1 MSLANNVKRKG
12 DWKAR
17 IFPSGDFTIG
27 RNQPIKSDKAVH
39 PLDGIGSHKTFY
51 GATKV
56 SVPDRNVSIEL
67 KPGTLE
73 KIAIAYEQAGDHE
86 KADIF
91 ANRYAFEV
99 LNPPDRAGKHELPKG
114 IEAKLHNDCGDDWS
128 NMLPPPMGLSD
139 AINSR
144 SQPSNAVKS
153 CETRAK
159 RGTVGITSY
168 GKRMTRSAAAIME
181 NKFGRDCLSFGTA
194 TLPFTSQAENE
205 LVCQNWGAIANRFFE
220 KLTRLLDRRGLS
232 KDYCFVSEIQEQRF
246 DKFGIVAPHL
256 HWIMQGKLT
265 KKSMW
270 LILPCEVKQIW
281 EQVLGNFLK
290 RPVDGSTATRIEKP
304 RKSLK
309 KEMGKYLSK
318 GTKIIK
324 KIIEAGKGHLLPS
337 AYHGSSRS
345 LKKEIKAAIIILQG
359 DECEAFIDNLE
370 SMKEN
375 NLISFIP
382 ILWEIPESG
391 GKFVAIGFVGWV
403 RDIEIVSQFRLAA

>member
-1 MSLANNVKRKG
+1 MSLANNAKRKG

-39 PLDGIGSHKTFY
+39 PLDGIGSHETFY

-56 SVPDRNVSIEL
+56 SVPDRDRVTEFKSDTI
-67 KPGTLE
+67 E
-73 KIAIAYEQAGDHE
+73 KISIAYQQVGDQE
-86 KADIF
+86 LSDRF
-91 ANRYAFEV
+91 AYRYTQV
-99 LNPPDRAGKHELPKG
+99 LRDEYQSGVRKPDASC
-114 IEAKLHNDCGDDWS
+114 ASSNDDWGDTP
-128 NMLPPPMGLSD
+128 PPPMGLSD

-144 SQPSNAVKS
+144 SEPSNVVKS
-153 CETRAK
+153 SETRAK

-194 TLPFTSQAENE
+194 TLPFLSQPENE
-205 LVCQNWGAIANRFFE
+205 LVCQNWGLIANRFFE

-256 HWIMQGKLT
+256 HWIMQGKLI

-270 LILPCEVKQIW
+270 LILPCEVKEIW
-281 EQVLGNFLK
+281 EVVLGNFLK
-290 RPVDGSTATRIEKP
+290 RPVDGTTATRIEKP

-324 KIIEAGKGHLLPS
+324 KIIDAGKGHLLPS

-359 DECEAFIDNLE
+359 DECEAFIDSLE
-370 SMKEN
+370 SMKES

-403 RDIEIVSQFRLAA
+403 RDIETVSQFRVAA

>member
-1 MSLANNVKRKG
+1 MIINILPVSDNAKRKG

-39 PLDGIGSHKTFY
+39 PLDGIGSHETFY

-56 SVPDRNVSIEL
+56 SVPDRDRVTEFKSDTI
-67 KPGTLE
+67 E
-73 KIAIAYEQAGDHE
+73 KIAIAYQQAGNDE
-86 KADIF
+86 LSDRFAYRYTQVLQDEYDSGAKKLDDITF
-91 ANRYAFEV
+91 IS
-99 LNPPDRAGKHELPKG
+99 PDGDILP
-114 IEAKLHNDCGDDWS
+114 S
-128 NMLPPPMGLSD
+128 PMGLSD
-139 AINSR
+139 AITPR
-144 SQPSNAVKS
+144 SQPPNLVKS
-153 CETRAK
+153 SETRAK

-194 TLPFTSQAENE
+194 TLPFMSQAENQ

-232 KDYCFVSEIQEQRF
+232 KDYCFVSEIQEKRF

-270 LILPCEVKQIW
+270 LILPCEVKHIW
-281 EQVLGNFLK
+281 EVVLGNFLK

-324 KIIEAGKGHLLPS
+324 KIVDAGKGDLLPS

-370 SMKEN
+370 SMKES

-403 RDIEIVSQFRLAA
+403 RDIETVSQFLVAA